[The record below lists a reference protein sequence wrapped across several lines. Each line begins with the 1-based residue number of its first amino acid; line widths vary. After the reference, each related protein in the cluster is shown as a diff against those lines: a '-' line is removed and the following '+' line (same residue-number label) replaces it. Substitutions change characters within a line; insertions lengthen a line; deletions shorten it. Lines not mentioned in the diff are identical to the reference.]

1 MSVVFKQAAGR
12 SNECALL
19 ALSTESCRSAT
30 ISRLVLVAVSRPVWS
45 RRSRGA
51 TGGEATAWRGRAG
64 ARGGGSGG
72 RGRGARKP
80 RRAEAATA
88 GEVSLARDCPMDRD
102 GPRWTEIGR
111 GRPLRSRL
119 VTRPRRVRG
128 TRPTGAARGR
138 RGGGRG
144 GRGSQPSRRRHLR
157 STLVALLPALATPP
171 PAYALEVARR
181 SDVAFEQQ
189 QLYNPPPPV
198 TSYQQ
203 QVSDAITIQTM
214 KGAWRLEESLSGS
227 GACAAPLRS
236 SSRCPASPHTSGC
249 A

>member
-1 MSVVFKQAAGR
+1 MNAHSLLSAPNRVAQPLSLGWCLWRSVAPSG
-12 SNECALL
+12 
-19 ALSTESCRSAT
+19 
-30 ISRLVLVAVSRPVWS
+30 
-45 RRSRGA
+45 
-51 TGGEATAWRGRAG
+51 AG
-64 ARGGGSGG
+64 AHGARREARPQRGGGGQ
-72 RGRGARKP
+72 A
-80 RRAEAATA
+80 RAEEAAAGGGGGHGSRDERRRPPRARLVSPETA
-88 GEVSLARDCPMDRD
+88 RWTEMDRD
-102 GPRWTEIGR
+102 GPRLAEIGR

-171 PAYALEVARR
+171 PAYGLEVARR

-214 KGAWRLEESLSGS
+214 KGAWRLEESFSGS